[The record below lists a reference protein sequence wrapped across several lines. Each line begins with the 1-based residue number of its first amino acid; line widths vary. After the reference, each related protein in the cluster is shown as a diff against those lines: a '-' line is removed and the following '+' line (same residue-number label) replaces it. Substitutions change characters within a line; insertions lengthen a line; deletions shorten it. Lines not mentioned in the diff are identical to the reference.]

1 MHEMKVS
8 FLELIAIANKYVPI
22 DDKGCRPPLPG
33 SRAHPRAGSAVLGKQ
48 PMYGR
53 GGFEVASFAT
63 IYIAT
68 HAMTTVIKRRT
79 GGGFWRQ
86 RGRNLAVSSGRV
98 PVLPLP

>member
-1 MHEMKVS
+1 
-8 FLELIAIANKYVPI
+8 
-22 DDKGCRPPLPG
+22 LPAAAAWQPG
-33 SRAHPRAGSAVLGKQ
+33 ASACGSAVLGKQ

-53 GGFEVASFAT
+53 AGFEVACFAT

-86 RGRNLAVSSGRV
+86 RGRNLAV
-98 PVLPLP
+98 